1 MLQIRDGAALQRH
14 HEHIANPGSPLQLQ
28 PPFSPSPPPLTA
40 LHASVACAF
49 VQMVVTFHGGM
60 VAIGYE
66 WGSLNHPKPN
76 DGSPDDNA
84 NREIA
89 AQLRAYAG
97 ARRSH
102 HITTSPHHQI
112 TT

>member
-1 MLQIRDGAALQRH
+1 
-14 HEHIANPGSPLQLQ
+14 
-28 PPFSPSPPPLTA
+28 
-40 LHASVACAF
+40 
-49 VQMVVTFHGGM
+49 MVVTFHGGM

-97 ARRSH
+97 ARRNH
-102 HITTSPHHQI
+102 RPPHRH
-112 TT
+112 TRGLHYSLCTRPLRAPH